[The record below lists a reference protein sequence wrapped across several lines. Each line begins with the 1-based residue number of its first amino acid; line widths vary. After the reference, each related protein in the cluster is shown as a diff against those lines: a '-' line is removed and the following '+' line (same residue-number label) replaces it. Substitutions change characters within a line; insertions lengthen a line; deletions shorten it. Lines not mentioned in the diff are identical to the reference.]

1 MLSLFLILGIPI
13 LMGINSLFYF
23 TPPFF
28 SFFDNVF
35 SLVYLYICF
44 SFYLYMLAVSSFAD
58 ARLVKLLILV

>member
-1 MLSLFLILGIPI
+1 
-13 LMGINSLFYF
+13 MGINSLFFIYPP
-23 TPPFF
+23 PPFF